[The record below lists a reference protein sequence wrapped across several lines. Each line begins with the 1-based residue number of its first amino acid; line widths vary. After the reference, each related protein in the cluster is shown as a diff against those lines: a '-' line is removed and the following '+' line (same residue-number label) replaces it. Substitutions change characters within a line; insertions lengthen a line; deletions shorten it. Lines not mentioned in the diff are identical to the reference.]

1 MICFVRYNHWIMVSL
16 LALLGLFGGRISVHS
31 ASVSMHFP
39 MWSFNDT
46 LTYGKGNQKH
56 IRDIHMPPENY
67 KNFTQS
73 QNEEDI
79 EAFDQYFFGLHRGLV
94 LETGGGEYS
103 ATTFFEKAM
112 QWRAIHVEADTKI
125 YRKLKSTRANQIN
138 VHAALCSYNRIVHFV
153 PSQFNAA
160 GIYEQMSPRYLFAL
174 TVTLIFLLV

>member
-1 MICFVRYNHWIMVSL
+1 MVL
-16 LALLGLFGGRISVHS
+16 LCGIFGPLGGGWTVH
-31 ASVSMHFP
+31 AVSVSMNFP
-39 MWSFNDT
+39 MWSFNET
-46 LTYGKGNQKH
+46 FTYGKGNQKH
-56 IRDIHMPPENY
+56 VRDIHMPPENY
-67 KNFTQS
+67 KNWTQS

-125 YRKLKSTRANQIN
+125 FRKLKSTRSNQIN
-138 VHAALCSYNRIVHFV
+138 VHAALCSINRIVHFV

-160 GIYEQMSPRYLFAL
+160 GIYEQMSPRY
-174 TVTLIFLLV
+174 